1 VANNSAVDSES
12 DISVGLERVLVGV
25 KIEEHPPQHPSR
37 ATFQWLGRKHWQER
51 AFLLSS
57 AGSGYGIEHNS
68 RSVAQLSYC
77 PSRQSVNVVLS
88 QSQGRHKR
96 RR

>member
-37 ATFQWLGRKHWQER
+37 ATFQWLGRKH
-51 AFLLSS
+51 
-57 AGSGYGIEHNS
+57 
-68 RSVAQLSYC
+68 
-77 PSRQSVNVVLS
+77 
-88 QSQGRHKR
+88 
-96 RR
+96 